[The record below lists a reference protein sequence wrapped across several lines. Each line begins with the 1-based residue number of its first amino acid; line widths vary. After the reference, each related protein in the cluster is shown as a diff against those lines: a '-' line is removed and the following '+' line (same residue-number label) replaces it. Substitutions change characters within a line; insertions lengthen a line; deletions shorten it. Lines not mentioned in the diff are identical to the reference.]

1 MTHSEFDFFGDIS
14 APLTKWFKDL
24 NLLNFNST
32 KATTKD
38 NNNNNIQI
46 APKIQ
51 INKAAIPVNVN
62 GNDRNKN
69 G

>member
-38 NNNNNIQI
+38 NNNNIQI

-51 INKAAIPVNVN
+51 INKAAIPVNAN